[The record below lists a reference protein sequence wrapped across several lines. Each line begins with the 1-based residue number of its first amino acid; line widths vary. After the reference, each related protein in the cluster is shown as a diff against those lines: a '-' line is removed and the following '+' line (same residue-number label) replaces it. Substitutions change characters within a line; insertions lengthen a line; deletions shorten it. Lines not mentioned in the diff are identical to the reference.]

1 MKKPETIPVERA
13 RKEFAD
19 LLDGT
24 QHKGQFVE
32 ITRRGKAA
40 GVVVPPD
47 WFGNTAAEQVE
58 LRELRREN
66 AELRRENAELR
77 NAAGVDE

>member
-1 MKKPETIPVERA
+1 MKKPQSVPVERA

-24 QHKGQFVE
+24 QHHGEFVE
-32 ITRRGKAA
+32 ITRRGKRS

-47 WFGNTAAEQVE
+47 WYDAAVAALAEVK
-58 LRELRREN
+58 ELRRKPVEP
-66 AELRRENAELR
+66 EQP
-77 NAAGVDE
+77 